1 MAASRC
7 AALPSLLDR
16 RGRARDVV
24 GADAGG
30 RAVQRMRQR
39 RHRLRLA
46 AAHARQQQTGL
57 PVEQLQHLA
66 LEAAVAERHA
76 REMAAVDGRAG
87 ARARS
92 MILSTDCAMKSPR
105 GLCGPFLSRVKFDL
119 AGTKIR

>member
-7 AALPSLLDR
+7 GGTGDCSTAAAV
-16 RGRARDVV
+16 RATLS
-24 GADAGG
+24 APMPDAEPL
-30 RAVQRMRQR
+30 QRMRQR

-76 REMAAVDGRAG
+76 REMARSIAGSGRLLG
-87 ARARS
+87 RS
-92 MILSTDCAMKSPR
+92 CQRIAP
-105 GLCGPFLSRVKFDL
+105 
-119 AGTKIR
+119 